1 MEKYENEMKERIYK
15 AAKQLFYDIGYKK
28 TTYKQIGETV
38 NGNSALIA
46 YYFGT
51 KGRLGVLVYNEYMTD
66 IKEFVRKCFVDNQIE
81 YDILKATA
89 VEIRVHGV
97 LMRENRDL
105 SRFYSEIMNEN
116 IIVKEDAVNDQY
128 FRELVACCNLKIP
141 EYMINYLNFGEFG
154 FRQGVCSAHEMG
166 KIDCSYKE
174 FTDASIETL
183 LLLLRQVDRIDEILK
198 FSHEFEQKLPKIA
211 IKKDF
216 ELAIL

>member
-1 MEKYENEMKERIYK
+1 MEKYENEMKDRIYK

-28 TTYKQIGETV
+28 TTYKQIGKTV

-51 KGRLGVLVYNEYMTD
+51 KGRLGVLVYNEYMND
-66 IKEFVRKCFVDNQIE
+66 IKEFVRQCFEDNKLE

-128 FRELVACCNLKIP
+128 FRELVESCNLMLP

-154 FRQGVCSAHEMG
+154 LRQGACSAHEMG

-174 FTDASIETL
+174 FTEASIETL
-183 LLLLRQVDRIDEILK
+183 LLLLRQVDRIDEILT
-198 FSHEFEQKLPKIA
+198 FSYEFEQKLPKIA
-211 IKKDF
+211 IKKEF
-216 ELAIL
+216 ELVVL